1 MDKQSSLRG
10 AALAVAAASAL
21 FWVYGIYYLIAN
33 ANPRGGGMELVAIVP
48 MTVIFAALTIPAV
61 NLARRNRR
69 LGLAL
74 GLAAV
79 SLIANLLL
87 WRQILIDLAPG

>member
-1 MDKQSSLRG
+1 MDKRSWLRV
-10 AALAVAAASAL
+10 AAFAVAAASAL
-21 FWVYGIYYLIAN
+21 FWAYGIYYLIAN

-69 LGLAL
+69 LGLAV

-79 SLIANLLL
+79 SLVANLLL
-87 WRQILIDLAPG
+87 WRQILSELAPG